1 MPFTH
6 GALLKNNNIQGF
18 QWAPTTNEHVSY
30 FAHRSRL
37 PFSRRKTELIWITLS
52 TKNIIIVIKNMNENV
67 LWSCVFIKAHWFY
80 VMLESCKCCSSV
92 NFYRFLYR
100 FTQNLFT
107 WKSTQLVFIILFI
120 ACRNW
125 LWLID
130 QKFKESDTDFL
141 EWRTRSFV
149 DPQFS
154 PQNAENHILG
164 LSIFKIF
171 LPSGA
176 NMPVLIQSV
185 TLFNSTG

>member
-1 MPFTH
+1 
-6 GALLKNNNIQGF
+6 
-18 QWAPTTNEHVSY
+18 
-30 FAHRSRL
+30 
-37 PFSRRKTELIWITLS
+37 
-52 TKNIIIVIKNMNENV
+52 MNENI

-80 VMLESCKCCSSV
+80 VMLESCKRCSSV

-141 EWRTRSFV
+141 EWKTRSFV
-149 DPQFS
+149 LNLVPRMLKITFSGFQFS
-154 PQNAENHILG
+154 KFSGKASHPTPLPPQGLTCPFWYSRLLYSIL
-164 LSIFKIF
+164 LAISIFIETPDIIVEPQYNKHLDIMK
-171 LPSGA
+171 S
-176 NMPVLIQSV
+176 SV
-185 TLFNSTG
+185 